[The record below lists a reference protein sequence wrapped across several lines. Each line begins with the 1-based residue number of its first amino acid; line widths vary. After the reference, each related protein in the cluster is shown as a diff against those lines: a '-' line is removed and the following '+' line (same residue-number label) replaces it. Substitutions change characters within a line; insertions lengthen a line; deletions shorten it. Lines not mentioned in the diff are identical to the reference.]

1 MACVRR
7 FRAPIRRD
15 DQIPQPFKTA
25 QQVVPRAHI
34 HNAVTLRKENL
45 PLLDY
50 MKSVGEKVLK
60 VRAPAAAEAQF
71 VFHVAPFNSIDH
83 LHLHCQALPFTSWWS
98 SAKYRAGT
106 RWCWTFDQVRRHME
120 EERPIP

>member
-1 MACVRR
+1 M
-7 FRAPIRRD
+7 
-15 DQIPQPFKTA
+15 
-25 QQVVPRAHI
+25 VPRAHI
-34 HNAVTLRKENL
+34 HNAVTLTKADV

-50 MKSVGEKVLK
+50 MKGVGEKVLK
-60 VRAPAAAEAQF
+60 ARAPPGQEVATQF

-98 SAKYRAGT
+98 GAKYKAGT
-106 RWCWTFDQVRRHME
+106 RWCWTFDQVRRHCE